1 MELILNLLWLMLA
14 LPAIWLWQRHL
25 TRPGNQN
32 MVSAVRAL
40 LLLCCVLVLLFPV
53 VSATDDLHPMPPE
66 MEEEPGVSKRIVKAA
81 ADRFHS
87 RSAGVGFAPLLVLQF
102 RRPHGIEQQD
112 NIATTPVITPKEA
125 QLSNLPSRAPP
136 LPSRS

>member
-25 TRPGNQN
+25 TRPGNRN

-40 LLLCCVLVLLFPV
+40 LLLSCVLILLFPV
-53 VSATDDLHPMPPE
+53 ISATDDLHPMRPE
-66 MEEEPGVSKRIVKAA
+66 MEEEPGISKRIVKAA

-87 RSAGVGFAPLLVLQF
+87 RSAGLGLAPLLVLQF
-102 RRPHGIEQQD
+102 RWPHGVEQRD
-112 NIATTPVITPKEA
+112 HIATTPVITPQEA
-125 QLSNLPSRAPP
+125 QLSTLPSRAPP